1 MNAALARV
9 PGTDVA
15 LEYAEVVSRE
25 GESFLV
31 KTPFGVF
38 AATRAAGCLIEPEA
52 GDLALCS
59 TDAACSRF
67 ILTVLSRA
75 GDGPARL
82 NAGTQMEIGHAEC
95 DVSVLGR
102 KVLVAAG
109 ESMSA
114 VSGEAKLC
122 AARAEA
128 DFETLTLRGGLLDAC
143 VGRAKALAGAAET
156 VIGRIV
162 SRARRVYRRV
172 DDFEDAR
179 FGRLRM
185 ESQSSMDLESERARI
200 TASGAVDVR
209 AEKINLG

>member
-9 PGTDVA
+9 PGTHVA
-15 LEYAEVVSRE
+15 LEYAEVVSEE
-25 GESFLV
+25 GESFSV

-38 AATRAAGCLIEPEA
+38 AASRAAGCLIAPET
-52 GDLALCS
+52 GDLVLCAA
-59 TDAACSRF
+59 DAACSRF

-75 GDGPARL
+75 GGGPARL
-82 NAGTQMEIGHAEC
+82 DAGGHLEIGRAGQ
-95 DVSVLGR
+95 DVRVLGR
-102 KVLVAAG
+102 NVSVSAG
-109 ESMSA
+109 ESMTA
-114 VSGEAKLC
+114 VSGQARLC

-128 DFETLTLRGGLLDAC
+128 EFETLTLRGGLLDAC
-143 VGRAKALAGAAET
+143 LGRAKALAGAAET

-172 DDFEDAR
+172 DEFEDAR

-185 ESQSSMDLESERARI
+185 ESRESMDLDSRRARL
-200 TASGAVDVR
+200 TAREAVDVL